1 MFNYN
6 YVLDNWACTLTLY
19 WQKSNIMNNPKILS
33 VVLTT
38 QLIDRENWYIN
49 LDRNTVKSIRNLCE
63 VI

>member
-1 MFNYN
+1 
-6 YVLDNWACTLTLY
+6 
-19 WQKSNIMNNPKILS
+19 MNNPKKFS

-38 QLIDRENWYIN
+38 KLIDRENLYIN